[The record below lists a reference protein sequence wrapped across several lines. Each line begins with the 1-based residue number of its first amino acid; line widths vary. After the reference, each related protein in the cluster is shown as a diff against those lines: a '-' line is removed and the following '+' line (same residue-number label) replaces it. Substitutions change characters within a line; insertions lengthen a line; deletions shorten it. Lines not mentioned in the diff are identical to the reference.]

1 MDPELVEFYKHELAL
16 LYEHAAAFSEEY
28 PGIADRLG
36 GLTRERGDPMVA
48 GLLEGTALLAARVQ
62 LKLKS
67 EYAQFT
73 GNLLDQLLPNY
84 LAPTPS
90 AMLAQFHPTYGD
102 PNLRAGRAISRG
114 SLLDARYPYKDRD
127 ISCTFSLCE
136 SVTLWPLS
144 LTRAEYFSSLTPLQ
158 ALGLNLGPE
167 TSAGLRLTLQLRM
180 AATREEEPSETEIV
194 DDPTARL
201 AGIGLDMFPV
211 YLLGAEADAVA
222 LYEQLFAHLNGI
234 YLRYLDSFGD
244 PQTVMMDTSQL
255 EQVGFG
261 PEDRLLPYEA
271 RLFRGFELLQ
281 EYMTFPRKFL
291 GFRMTGLRSALAR
304 IPARVVDIIF
314 TFDQS
319 DTRLAAAVQP
329 EMFALYAAPAI
340 NLFRKSMDRISIK
353 PNQHEYLVVPDRT
366 QYLAYEVHRIT
377 DVFLHH
383 AGQEA
388 KERVYPMFRSTLDRV
403 GEQRGLYYS
412 SRRLPRRR
420 TGTERRLD
428 AHVRYAGTDIYLSVS
443 PPGGGMARERKPE
456 LSVLALCSNRH
467 MPEFLT
473 SSRGTTEF
481 RLRENTALEVTAA
494 IAPAPP
500 RDPPLVWDH
509 ENPRQETAG
518 QMAWRMINLLSL
530 NHLGLGESDGRAL
543 RETLSLF
550 GDLSDPVI
558 ARRIRAVR
566 GVSLRDVTR
575 RLPQRT
581 GVGVARGI
589 EARVT
594 LEEKGFEGS
603 GTFLLGAVLERFFAE
618 YVGLNHFVQTV
629 IVASERGVL
638 SRWPPRS
645 GSRGAL

>member
-1 MDPELVEFYKHELAL
+1 MDPELIEFYKRELAL
-16 LYEHAAAFSEEY
+16 LYEHAATFSEEY

-48 GLLEGTALLAARVQ
+48 GLLQGTALLAARVQ

-67 EYAQFT
+67 EFSQFT
-73 GNLLDQLLPNY
+73 ANLLDQLLPNY

-90 AMLAQFHPTYGD
+90 VMMAQVRPAYGD
-102 PNLRAGRAISRG
+102 PNLRAGRTIARG

-127 ISCTFSLCE
+127 IACTFSLCE
-136 SVTLWPLS
+136 PITLGPFDIS
-144 LTRAEYFSSLTPLQ
+144 RADYFSSLAPLQ
-158 ALGLNLGPE
+158 ALGLNLGADVA
-167 TSAGLRLTLQLRM
+167 AGLRLTLRLRT
-180 AATREEEPSETEIV
+180 AASPEEEPSDAEAI
-194 DDPTARL
+194 DDPSARL
-201 AGIGLDMFPV
+201 AGVGLDSLPV
-211 YLLGAEADAVA
+211 YLLGAEADAVS
-222 LYEQLFAHLNGI
+222 LYEQLFANLNGVC
-234 YLRYLDSFGD
+234 LRYLDAFGD
-244 PQTVMMDTSQL
+244 PKTIPLTPDTL

-261 PEDRLLPYEA
+261 PDDRLLPYDA
-271 RLFRGFELLQ
+271 RMFRGFELLQ

-291 GFRMTGLRSALAR
+291 GFRLKGLRAALGQVMAR
-304 IPARVVDIIF
+304 SVDVVF
-314 TFDQS
+314 TFDRAN
-319 DTRLAAAVQP
+319 TRLAAAVRP
-329 EMFALYAAPAI
+329 EMFALYAAPAV
-340 NLFRKSMDRISIK
+340 NLFRKTSDRIPVK

-366 QYLAYEVHRIT
+366 QYLAYEAHRIT

-383 AGQEA
+383 AGQDS
-388 KERVYPMFRSTLDRV
+388 KERVQPLFRSTLDRV

-412 SRRLPRRR
+412 ARRLPRRR
-420 TGTERRLD
+420 TESERRLD
-428 AHVRYAGTDIYLSVS
+428 ALVRYAGTDLYLSLS
-443 PPGGGMARERKPE
+443 PPGGGVGRERKPE
-456 LSVLALCSNRH
+456 LSVVALCSNRH

-473 SSRGTTEF
+473 GSDGTTEF
-481 RLRENTALEVTAA
+481 RLRDNTALSVQAA
-494 IAPAPP
+494 VPPSAP
-500 RDPPLVWDH
+500 RDAPLGWSH
-509 ENPRQETAG
+509 ETPRQETAG
-518 QMAWRMINLLSL
+518 QKTWRIINLLSL

-543 RETLSLF
+543 REMLSLF
-550 GDLSDPVI
+550 ADLTEPAM
-558 ARRIRAVR
+558 ARRINAVR

-603 GTFLLGAVLERFFAE
+603 GAFLLGAVLERFFTE

-629 IVASERGVL
+629 IASGERGII